1 MPKYQ
6 ITLSR
11 ERWETCTVVVEGDT
25 KDAAEARA
33 VSRADARAYDNQFEV
48 TNSHGGAEVLESS
61 ELSAAL
67 PSSV

>member
-11 ERWETCTVVVEGDT
+11 ERWETCTVI
-25 KDAAEARA
+25 AEADTELA
-33 VSRADARAYDNQFEV
+33 AKALAISRADSQRYANLFKLTTDF
-48 TNSHGGAEVLESS
+48 GGAEVLESL
-61 ELSAAL
+61 ELTAGL